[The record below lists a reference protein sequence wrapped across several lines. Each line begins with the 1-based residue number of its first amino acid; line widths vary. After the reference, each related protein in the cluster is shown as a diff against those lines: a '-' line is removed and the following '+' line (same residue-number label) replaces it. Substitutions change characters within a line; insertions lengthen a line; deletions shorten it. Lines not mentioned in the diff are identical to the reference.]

1 MPVAFIGGPADP
13 RLADYRH
20 VPDPDLLREGEIF
33 VAEGRLV
40 VRTLLADSPFATR
53 SLLVTETAFDALRD
67 VIEPRLAQL
76 PVYVVSQGV
85 IQQLTGFNIHRGCLA
100 IGERPPAA
108 SLAEYLSH
116 AWGKAPASPESQ
128 SGKSASHLAGG
139 PLVVL
144 EQIVNADNVG
154 GIFRNA
160 AAFGAA
166 AVVLGPNCCDPLYR
180 KAIRTSMGAALRV
193 PFVHAG
199 EWPAACARLREAGFT
214 VVALTPRADA
224 VSIGDFVAGS
234 RVALLAGS
242 EGPGLS
248 AAALSAADVAVR
260 IPMATGVDSLNVAT
274 AVAIALHRLSRSR
287 HGP

>member
-1 MPVAFIGGPADP
+1 MPVVPVDELSDP

-20 VPDPDLLREGEIF
+20 VPDPELLRRGEVF

-40 VRTLLADSPFATR
+40 VRTLLSDSPFVTR

-76 PVYVVSQGV
+76 QIYLVGQER
-85 IQQLTGFNIHRGCLA
+85 IKELTGFNIHRGCLA
-100 IGERPPAA
+100 IGERPAPVRLETCLPGLVGADAA
-108 SLAEYLSH
+108 
-116 AWGKAPASPESQ
+116 
-128 SGKSASHLAGG
+128 G
-139 PLVVL
+139 PLIVL

-160 AAFGAA
+160 AAFGAS

-193 PFVHAG
+193 RFVHAG
-199 EWPAACARLREAGFT
+199 EWPGALARLREAAFT
-214 VVALTPRADA
+214 VVALTPRAGAMSIEEFARDA
-224 VSIGDFVAGS
+224 ETGRTGPI
-234 RVALLAGS
+234 ALLAGS

-248 AAALSAADVAVR
+248 AAALAAADVAVC
-260 IPMATGVDSLNVAT
+260 IPMASGVDSLNVAT
-274 AVAIALHRLSRSR
+274 AVAIALHRLTEARST
-287 HGP
+287 GL